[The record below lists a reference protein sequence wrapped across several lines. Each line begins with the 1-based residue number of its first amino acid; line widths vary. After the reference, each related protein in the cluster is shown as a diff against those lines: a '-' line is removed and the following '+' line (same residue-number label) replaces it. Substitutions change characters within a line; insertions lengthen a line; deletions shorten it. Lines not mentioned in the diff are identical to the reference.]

1 MELHEPDSELD
12 GLTWYKA
19 V

>member
-12 GLTWYKA
+12 GLIWYKA